1 MKMNIEK
8 MLEYQASDQII
19 YKAEQA
25 FSSSPENRRYS
36 QIVAK
41 INELRATVIK
51 LDKEAA
57 DIRKDIEKK
66 EKQLEELG
74 IQAERSVAQMSDEKS
89 LNEINRNEEIIK
101 SFEDGIDAADKEFF
115 KAVKRLEDIE
125 REAKQALVEVKRCNT
140 DLEKSKLVLQ
150 KKRAEM
156 QAELQDEVMKR
167 KAIQAQLDPADLEI
181 YKKVRKENIRLP
193 IMVEYVSGTCRGCG
207 MHVENDLRGKIVE
220 SGDVAECP
228 NCRRILYLK

>member
-8 MLEYQASDQII
+8 MLEYQSSDQII

-193 IMVEYVSGTCRGCG
+193 IMVEYVGGTCRGCG

>member
-156 QAELQDEVMKR
+156 QAELQDEGAAGPR
-167 KAIQAQLDPADLEI
+167 RSRDIQKGQKGKHTSADNGG
-181 YKKVRKENIRLP
+181 VRRRDLP
-193 IMVEYVSGTCRGCG
+193 RVR
-207 MHVENDLRGKIVE
+207 H
-220 SGDVAECP
+220 A
-228 NCRRILYLK
+228 RRERFTR

>member
-1 MKMNIEK
+1 MQDIC
-8 MLEYQASDQII
+8 AII
-19 YKAEQA
+19 PAAGSGSRAGFEGNKLLQKTGGIPVLKRTVAA
-25 FSSSPENRRYS
+25 FSECA
-36 QIVAK
+36 QIAGICVCVRGEERAEIEPVA
-41 INELRATVIK
+41 LSYRAY
-51 LDKEAA
+51 E
-57 DIRKDIEKK
+57 
-66 EKQLEELG
+66 
-74 IQAERSVAQMSDEKS
+74 
-89 LNEINRNEEIIK
+89 
-101 SFEDGIDAADKEFF
+101 
-115 KAVKRLEDIE
+115 
-125 REAKQALVEVKRCNT
+125 
-140 DLEKSKLVLQ
+140 

-193 IMVEYVSGTCRGCG
+193 IMVEYVGGTCRGCG

>member
-1 MKMNIEK
+1 MKMNINK

-36 QIVAK
+36 QIVAR
-41 INELRATVIK
+41 INELRANVLK

-74 IQAERSVAQMSDEKS
+74 LQAEKSVAEMLGEKT
-89 LNEINRNEEIIK
+89 LGEISRNEETVK
-101 SFEDGIDAADKEFF
+101 RFEESFDAADKDF
-115 KAVKRLEDIE
+115 ARALKRLEDIE
-125 REAKQALVEVKRCNT
+125 KEAKQSLVELKRCNS
-140 DLEKSKLVLQ
+140 DLEKSKLVLA

-156 QAELQDEVMKR
+156 QAELQDEVMRR
-167 KAIQAQLDPADLEI
+167 KSIQAEIDPAHLEI
-181 YKKVRKENIRLP
+181 YKKVRKEINRLP
-193 IMVEYVSGTCRGCG
+193 IMVEYVAGTCRGCG
-207 MHVENDLRGKIVE
+207 MHVENDLRGKLVE

>member
-1 MKMNIEK
+1 MKKKKKK

-101 SFEDGIDAADKEFF
+101 AFEDGIDAADKEFF

-193 IMVEYVSGTCRGCG
+193 IMVEYVAGTCRGCG